1 MIIPPTEINNST
13 RVLVIDDHP
22 AIATLL
28 GDFISE
34 MDGFRAVAVTYSG
47 EKGLEALRVH
57 GADLVILDL
66 GLPGMNGLE
75 VLAKIQ
81 ADFPDV
87 KVLIFSGLLNLETL
101 RQAMR
106 LGIAGYLEKTA
117 PFDQLGMALQRVK
130 DGQMVFGPEASVLLR
145 EVVRGG
151 NSSAPIR
158 SRETSILR
166 LLAAGKQIKEIATEI
181 GISLPGTYK
190 AINVM
195 RERMG
200 ARSIRDL
207 IVVGARMEI
216 AAAPSDNVE

>member
-1 MIIPPTEINNST
+1 
-13 RVLVIDDHP
+13 
-22 AIATLL
+22 
-28 GDFISE
+28 
-34 MDGFRAVAVTYSG
+34 
-47 EKGLEALRVH
+47 
-57 GADLVILDL
+57 
-66 GLPGMNGLE
+66 